1 MAKRRKWNA
10 NPNPSFEPVSEL
22 KQNIIL
28 AYMAELIYKE
38 ISQFRELQNRID
50 PSIATRSEQS
60 CHNESE
66 RKVANA

>member
-1 MAKRRKWNA
+1 MAKRRKWIP
-10 NPNPSFEPVSEL
+10 NPNHTFEAVSDL
-22 KQNIIL
+22 KRNIIL
-28 AYMAELIYKE
+28 AYLGELIYKE
-38 ISQFRELQNRID
+38 VSQFRELQNRID